1 MPVVLK
7 KNVYLIFLSKTVV
20 GGGLVE
26 TVPGPA
32 AVVSTVTAL
41 SWWGDAEQSRR
52 DVGGS

>member
-20 GGGLVE
+20 DGVLE